1 MTAFEKQKALDS
13 TLPQKTDTEIDIP
26 SQAQFGSVIS
36 VQVPSQIDVHPSDNA
51 VDFSTQQPSTY
62 ELGSTI
68 DLPVIESL
76 PEIINSTEESLSK
89 QPKAFSSVKRAIRHY
104 LGIDT
109 SSELKGVAIIVHG
122 PPSSGRSSQAKLLA
136 EEYDAALLVLDEV
149 IIDAISSPTTESGVK
164 ARKACMKM
172 LTPNE
177 EVNEAP
183 SNLFTASKKQ
193 LNTKEKDKDG
203 KEQIPELP
211 PLPEAPSMIS
221 VNVLEGSDY
230 PVPSGQLMPTELD
243 ENVVKTILADRLKCE
258 DCFKGVIIDGIDS
271 QFTSGAIMS
280 TSVLLYAI
288 GTRSHIY
295 FVNLEMSLKDIQK
308 RLENIENAKKLEEE
322 KAQEELVK
330 KELEEKE
337 RIEHLLTLDED
348 EYEAMSS
355 EEQREIDMIRL
366 SVKKEQREKRRQEK
380 EEQEQRERE
389 LLEEE
394 MRRLEEEKGK
404 KKGRKDPSKQQ
415 RPSNAV
421 KPPAITNLLQQATV
435 NGQSP
440 RPGSSTAVA
449 TQQSLGGMAVT
460 ASGASMTGLES
471 PGGTPKKKMGKKGS
485 ARASAI
491 LEGED
496 GEGSS
501 PLHKKHNYYSTMID
515 AIKQNL
521 EDWDRQKLK
530 VRPKKPPAVEE
541 QTSKSTPSRRVKG
554 GKQKE
559 EQVELLPESPI
570 AEECREGLGIPLV
583 SVKAEQ
589 TINKVTTQLFS
600 LGLPS
605 QESILEALGL
615 GDQSPPL
622 PGPMDFQV
630 YPFPTKR
637 RNIDHVPQERF
648 CFIAAFPDDP
658 YV

>member
-1 MTAFEKQKALDS
+1 M
-13 TLPQKTDTEIDIP
+13 DTQIEIP
-26 SQAQFGSVIS
+26 SQAHLGSVIS
-36 VQVPSQIDVHPSDNA
+36 VQVPSQIDVHPSENA
-51 VDFSTQQPSTY
+51 LDLNTQQPSIY
-62 ELGSTI
+62 ELGSTV

-76 PEIINSTEESLSK
+76 PEIINSTEESLNK
-89 QPKAFSSVKRAIRHY
+89 QPKAFSSVKRAIRQY

-136 EEYDAALLVLDEV
+136 EEYGAVPLVLDEV
-149 IIDAISSPTTESGVK
+149 IIDAISNPTTEAGVE
-164 ARKACMKM
+164 ARKTCMKM
-172 LTPNE
+172 LALNE
-177 EVNEAP
+177 EVSEAP

-203 KEQIPELP
+203 KEQSPELL
-211 PLPEAPSMIS
+211 PLPEAPSMFS

-230 PVPSGQLMPTELD
+230 PVPSGQLMPTELN
-243 ENVVKTILADRLKCE
+243 ENIVKIILADRIKHE
-258 DCFKGVIIDGIDS
+258 DCFKGIVVDGIES
-271 QFTSGAIMS
+271 QFTSGAVMS

-288 GTRSHIY
+288 GTRPHIY
-295 FVNLEMSLKDIQK
+295 FVSLEMSLKDIQK

-330 KELEEKE
+330 KELEEQEKIE
-337 RIEHLLTLDED
+337 RLLTLDED
-348 EYEAMSS
+348 EYEAKSPK
-355 EEQREIDMIRL
+355 EQREIDMIRL
-366 SVKKEQREKRRQEK
+366 RVKKEQREKRKREK

-404 KKGRKDPSKQQ
+404 KKGRKDPSKLQ

-421 KPPAITNLLQQATV
+421 KPPAITNLLQQAAA
-435 NGQSP
+435 NGHSP
-440 RPGSSTAVA
+440 RPGSSTAVVA
-449 TQQSLGGMAVT
+449 QQSLGGMGVA
-460 ASGASMTGLES
+460 ASGVSMTGLES
-471 PGGTPKKKMGKKGS
+471 PGGTPKKKLGKKGS

-496 GEGSS
+496 VEGSS
-501 PLHKKHNYYSTMID
+501 PLHKKYNYYCSMLD

-530 VRPKKPPAVEE
+530 VRPKKPLVVEE
-541 QTSKSTPSRRVKG
+541 QTSKSTPSRKVKG

-559 EQVELLPESPI
+559 EQVELPPDSPI
-570 AEECREGLGIPLV
+570 AEESREGLGVPLV
-583 SVKAEQ
+583 TVQAEQ
-589 TINKVTTQLFS
+589 TIEEVTTQLFS

-605 QESILEALGL
+605 PESILEALGL

-648 CFIAAFPDDP
+648 CFIAASPDDP
-658 YV
+658 